1 MAPLGPTWTSPGD
14 AERPDVISVTCRSGH
29 SCHNHAGPIIWK
41 AAMAMA
47 WQMEA
52 IMPTVR
58 AVPEQAFYVVPF
70 AELDLVACIPTAST
84 LLGEARW
91 INRGTG
97 QPLRPGTIAMLLRTR
112 GKSGRLS
119 PSAERLQKWAGLKLT
134 FAAAEERNRFAQI
147 WRELRSGTE
156 RKAA

>member
-1 MAPLGPTWTSPGD
+1 
-14 AERPDVISVTCRSGH
+14 
-29 SCHNHAGPIIWK
+29 
-41 AAMAMA
+41 MAMA
-47 WQMEA
+47 RQVEA
-52 IMPTVR
+52 IMPTVK

-70 AELDLVACIPTAST
+70 AELDLIARIPAASP

-91 INRGTG
+91 INRGTDR
-97 QPLRPGTIAMLLRTR
+97 PLRPGTIAMLLRTR

-119 PSAERLQKWAGLKLT
+119 PGVERLQKWAGLKLT
-134 FAAAEERNRFAQI
+134 FAAAEERNHFAQT

>member
-1 MAPLGPTWTSPGD
+1 
-14 AERPDVISVTCRSGH
+14 
-29 SCHNHAGPIIWK
+29 
-41 AAMAMA
+41 MAMA
-47 WQMEA
+47 RQLRA
-52 IMPTVR
+52 IMPTVH
-58 AVPEQAFYVVPF
+58 AVPEQAFYVIPF
-70 AELDLVACIPTAST
+70 AELELIARVPAASR
-84 LLGEARW
+84 LGEARW

-119 PSAERLQKWAGLKLT
+119 PSAERLHKWAGLKLT

-156 RKAA
+156 RRAA